1 MRPLAAPRR
10 QWPRAEPEQDTR
22 QPRSSTISEGSAGS
36 CSPRDLPRSAT
47 ALKMLVGTGG
57 SCPAG
62 PTLAAPREVEP
73 PGQATV
79 PLLCRPNHAASPSL
93 PAQQQKESGGGK
105 SEGIFWKSFHST
117 FRRTNPWHPHLSYA
131 SVLSGALLFWKE
143 ERRGTILQ
151 YFWGAEV
158 TRGSTYSF
166 CCVQAS
172 GEKAF
177 PPNRVPV
184 LLLLLWGG
192 NWWRKQNCI
201 PAPAVKRRRT
211 DLLPTRG
218 PHLQALYN
226 ADSGM

>member
-93 PAQQQKESGGGK
+93 PAQQQKESGGESRKVFFESHFTVPSVGLTPGTPIYPMPPCCLEHFSFGRRK
-105 SEGIFWKSFHST
+105 EGGQFSNI
-117 FRRTNPWHPHLSYA
+117 
-131 SVLSGALLFWKE
+131 SG
-143 ERRGTILQ
+143 
-151 YFWGAEV
+151 
-158 TRGSTYSF
+158 
-166 CCVQAS
+166 VQ
-172 GEKAF
+172 
-177 PPNRVPV
+177 R
-184 LLLLLWGG
+184 
-192 NWWRKQNCI
+192 
-201 PAPAVKRRRT
+201 
-211 DLLPTRG
+211 
-218 PHLQALYN
+218 
-226 ADSGM
+226 

>member
-1 MRPLAAPRR
+1 MRPLAARQR

-22 QPRSSTISEGSAGS
+22 QPHSSTISEGSAGS

-47 ALKMLVGTGG
+47 ALETLVGTGG

-62 PTLAAPREVEP
+62 PTRGRACGTGHCAFAV
-73 PGQATV
+73 
-79 PLLCRPNHAASPSL
+79 RPSHAASPSL
-93 PAQQQKESGGGK
+93 PARQQKESGGKK
-105 SEGIFWKSFHST
+105 SEGTFWKSFHST
-117 FRRTNPWHPHLSYA
+117 FHRTNPRHPHLSYA

-143 ERRGTILQ
+143 ERRGKILQ
-151 YFWGAEV
+151 YFWGAEI

-166 CCVQAS
+166 CCVQVS

-184 LLLLLWGG
+184 LLLPLWGG

-201 PAPAVKRRRT
+201 PAPAVRLRRT
-211 DLLPTRG
+211 DLLPTRA
-218 PHLQALYN
+218 PHLRALYN
-226 ADSGM
+226 ADSGT